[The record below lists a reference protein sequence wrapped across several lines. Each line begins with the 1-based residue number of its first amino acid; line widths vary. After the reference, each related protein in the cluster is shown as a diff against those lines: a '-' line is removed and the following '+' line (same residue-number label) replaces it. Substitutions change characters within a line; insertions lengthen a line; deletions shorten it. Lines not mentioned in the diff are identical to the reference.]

1 MLQEAMASLDQGG
14 GNGGDGMGLPD
25 MSPEEMEQMKQ
36 LMSQLGENGDF
47 QEYLDKI
54 LGQMMSKEVL
64 HEPMKQI
71 DLKYQEFFR
80 EGGTFTAE
88 EDAQFHRQ
96 HEYVRRIL
104 QEYEKPEPNSDAV
117 AQLMQE
123 MQECGQP
130 PPQIVK
136 ELAGAL
142 GGSEGLQNIPGLAG
156 VDPNDPNAQC
166 CVQ

>member
-1 MLQEAMASLDQGG
+1 
-14 GNGGDGMGLPD
+14 
-25 MSPEEMEQMKQ
+25 MKQ